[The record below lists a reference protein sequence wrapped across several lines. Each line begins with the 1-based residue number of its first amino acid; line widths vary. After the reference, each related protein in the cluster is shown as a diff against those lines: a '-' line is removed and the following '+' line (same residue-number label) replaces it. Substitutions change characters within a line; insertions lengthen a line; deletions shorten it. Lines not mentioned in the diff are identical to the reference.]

1 MVARSV
7 GGRGWDIDQ
16 ITEVG
21 SNSITVSSNY
31 NLNGTVTG
39 IGTTSTVKVVHDNT
53 QALSDAITGITSIGG
68 NFLNLPSG
76 TYLTNKL
83 VLPNQFSLKGN
94 GKNSIIKQQYYATD
108 TRSIGT
114 GGTALYALPFDGNLV
129 GVAVTNPTDMTIA
142 DITFDGNSSNNIVFT
157 LASENNLLSL
167 GGGTSMLFKDMEIR
181 NASGGGLFAR
191 NSKRIS
197 VENSTIVDGGQTD
210 RYNEFRPMDVQN
222 SDTVRINDT
231 LFENYPGALDVSV
244 TSVVA
249 TGGNI
254 IRNCGSGIDAYATGK
269 ITTQNNVILGPADE
283 FIASPDIYDTDFDS
297 INIGIES
304 GKTFNGPELLYIEN
318 GEGFDLSSSNVTIS
332 AGVGT
337 MVGLYSTTRT
347 ASLGNKFFF
356 FTIKTQD
363 SEGVSGRDNGFIQ
376 LHATSTKTSE
386 LAGYVGSS
394 TALGYEIVGTE
405 FQPYPRDV
413 GFSTFIGIQTGYW
426 ANNGN
431 YQAIT
436 GTGVGCTQY
445 VIRLD
450 EASQMTGITTG
461 DVVKL
466 KNHTTGPNIQSKEM
480 TVERKLGTDRV
491 LLNFSSLTA
500 TSHGSTVQDNDYIS
514 IRRIFTIAKGRVGVT

>member
-1 MVARSV
+1 
-7 GGRGWDIDQ
+7 
-16 ITEVG
+16 
-21 SNSITVSSNY
+21 
-31 NLNGTVTG
+31 
-39 IGTTSTVKVVHDNT
+39 
-53 QALSDAITGITSIGG
+53 
-68 NFLNLPSG
+68 
-76 TYLTNKL
+76 
-83 VLPNQFSLKGN
+83 
-94 GKNSIIKQQYYATD
+94 
-108 TRSIGT
+108 
-114 GGTALYALPFDGNLV
+114 
-129 GVAVTNPTDMTIA
+129 
-142 DITFDGNSSNNIVFT
+142 
-157 LASENNLLSL
+157 
-167 GGGTSMLFKDMEIR
+167 
-181 NASGGGLFAR
+181 
-191 NSKRIS
+191 
-197 VENSTIVDGGQTD
+197 
-210 RYNEFRPMDVQN
+210 
-222 SDTVRINDT
+222 
-231 LFENYPGALDVSV
+231 
-244 TSVVA
+244 
-249 TGGNI
+249 
-254 IRNCGSGIDAYATGK
+254 
-269 ITTQNNVILGPADE
+269 
-283 FIASPDIYDTDFDS
+283 
-297 INIGIES
+297 
-304 GKTFNGPELLYIEN
+304 
-318 GEGFDLSSSNVTIS
+318 
-332 AGVGT
+332 

-450 EASQMTGITTG
+450 LASQMTGITTG

-466 KNHTTGPNIQSKEM
+466 KNHTTGPDISSQEM
-480 TVERKLGTDRV
+480 TVERKLGADRV
-491 LLNFSSLTA
+491 VLNFPSLTA